1 MILPPTQKNKAWI
14 KKLHEEGRVKRV
26 NMKDLM
32 SSDLRTS
39 EKEMERLLGKA
50 SIEEIEKE
58 LEAAIDGN
66 VSPAKKRRRTK
77 RRSTR
82 NNMGDTL

>member
-32 SSDLRTS
+32 SSDPRTS

-50 SIEEIEKE
+50 SIEKIEKE

>member
-1 MILPPTQKNKAWI
+1 MILPPTKKNKAWI
-14 KKLHEEGRVKRV
+14 KSLHEEGRVKRV

-32 SSDLRTS
+32 SSDPRTS

-50 SIEEIEKE
+50 SIEKIEKE
-58 LEAAIDGN
+58 LEAVINGN
-66 VSPAKKRRRTK
+66 APPAKKRRRTK

-82 NNMGDTL
+82 SNIGDTL

>member
-1 MILPPTQKNKAWI
+1 MILPPTKKNKAWI
-14 KKLHEEGRVKRV
+14 KSLHEEGRVKRV

-66 VSPAKKRRRTK
+66 VSPAKKQRRTK